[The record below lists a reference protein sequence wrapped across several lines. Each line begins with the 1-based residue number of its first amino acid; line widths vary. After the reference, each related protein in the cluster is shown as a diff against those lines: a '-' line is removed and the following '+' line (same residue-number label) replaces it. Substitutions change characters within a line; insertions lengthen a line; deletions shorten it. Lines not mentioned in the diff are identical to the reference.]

1 MALVTLNVYDITNT
15 KSDLT
20 NATIQHLNTLTKDT
34 FNAGGIFHGGIE
46 VHGYEYSYGYC
57 EEGTGVYPCQP
68 KMNSA
73 YVFRESIPLGV
84 TSADATKVRA
94 IVAVMKA
101 SWPGNEYELFSKNC
115 NTFCEAFTKALG
127 VPPPPD
133 WLNRFATNAN
143 GAVNALSNAKEAMR
157 EGIESVGQSVH
168 NGLMWM
174 ASGFTLTQIDA
185 NSDANVKTNTKT
197 TDPKKGGAN
206 ADDQTTTTTTPGG
219 TPRTI
224 RLSNQPPPNG
234 EIPRDIVRDL
244 DRSVSFSPR
253 EKKKRNVTRNATAGN
268 ENKSDDSDAE
278 DKPLDAFLLGKAL
291 AETVLERTATEVVN
305 FISDA
310 TNLPTKIEDEMEQLK
325 REVEKRAKEDAG
337 RGV

>member
-127 VPPPPD
+127 VPPPPA
-133 WLNRFATNAN
+133 WLNSFASNAN

-157 EGIESVGQSVH
+157 EGIESVGMSVH

-174 ASGFTLTQIDA
+174 ANGFTLTQIDTTE
-185 NSDANVKTNTKT
+185 SDANSL
-197 TDPKKGGAN
+197 
-206 ADDQTTTTTTPGG
+206 ADDSAKSRTAATAAAATASPAG

-234 EIPRDIVRDL
+234 EIPSDIVRD
-244 DRSVSFSPR
+244 
-253 EKKKRNVTRNATAGN
+253 
-268 ENKSDDSDAE
+268 E
-278 DKPLDAFLLGKAL
+278 D
-291 AETVLERTATEVVN
+291 
-305 FISDA
+305 
-310 TNLPTKIEDEMEQLK
+310 
-325 REVEKRAKEDAG
+325 
-337 RGV
+337 

>member
-20 NATIQHLNTLTKDT
+20 NATIQHLNTLTKDA

-127 VPPPPD
+127 VPPPPA
-133 WLNRFATNAN
+133 WLNSFASNAN

-157 EGIESVGQSVH
+157 EGIESVGMSVH

-174 ASGFTLTQIDA
+174 ANGFTLTQIDA
-185 NSDANVKTNTKT
+185 TTQESDA
-197 TDPKKGGAN
+197 DDSAKGGSA
-206 ADDQTTTTTTPGG
+206 ATTTAATNIASPAG

-234 EIPRDIVRDL
+234 EIPSDIVRD
-244 DRSVSFSPR
+244 
-253 EKKKRNVTRNATAGN
+253 E
-268 ENKSDDSDAE
+268 E
-278 DKPLDAFLLGKAL
+278 D
-291 AETVLERTATEVVN
+291 
-305 FISDA
+305 
-310 TNLPTKIEDEMEQLK
+310 
-325 REVEKRAKEDAG
+325 
-337 RGV
+337 

>member
-34 FNAGGIFHGGIE
+34 LNAGGIFHGGIE

-185 NSDANVKTNTKT
+185 NSDANVKTTQPIPVRAART
-197 TDPKKGGAN
+197 
-206 ADDQTTTTTTPGG
+206 
-219 TPRTI
+219 RTI
-224 RLSNQPPPNG
+224 KRPQPPPQVARLERFAYRINRRQT
-234 EIPRDIVRDL
+234 EKFRAI
-244 DRSVSFSPR
+244 SFETWSKTKARTR
-253 EKKKRNVTRNATAGN
+253 EKSGGNSQSEQRARERESCFVFVFSIRRRKINTTNKSCCFTKERNV
-268 ENKSDDSDAE
+268 
-278 DKPLDAFLLGKAL
+278 
-291 AETVLERTATEVVN
+291 
-305 FISDA
+305 
-310 TNLPTKIEDEMEQLK
+310 
-325 REVEKRAKEDAG
+325 
-337 RGV
+337 

>member
-20 NATIQHLNTLTKDT
+20 NTTIQHLNTLTKDT

-101 SWPGNEYELFSKNC
+101 SWPGTSTSYFRRIATRFARRS
-115 NTFCEAFTKALG
+115 ALG
-127 VPPPPD
+127 VPPPPA
-133 WLNRFATNAN
+133 WLNSFASNAN

-157 EGIESVGQSVH
+157 EGIESVGMSVH

-174 ASGFTLTQIDA
+174 ANGFTLTQIDTTE
-185 NSDANVKTNTKT
+185 SDANSL
-197 TDPKKGGAN
+197 
-206 ADDQTTTTTTPGG
+206 ADDSAKGRTAATTAAATIASPAG

-234 EIPRDIVRDL
+234 EIPSDIVRD
-244 DRSVSFSPR
+244 
-253 EKKKRNVTRNATAGN
+253 
-268 ENKSDDSDAE
+268 E
-278 DKPLDAFLLGKAL
+278 D
-291 AETVLERTATEVVN
+291 
-305 FISDA
+305 
-310 TNLPTKIEDEMEQLK
+310 
-325 REVEKRAKEDAG
+325 
-337 RGV
+337 

>member
-46 VHGYEYSYGYC
+46 VHGYEYSYRLLSHWFEQYKD
-57 EEGTGVYPCQP
+57 EGPSHTSVPCQP

-127 VPPPPD
+127 VP
-133 WLNRFATNAN
+133 LHAA
-143 GAVNALSNAKEAMR
+143 
-157 EGIESVGQSVH
+157 
-168 NGLMWM
+168 GL
-174 ASGFTLTQIDA
+174 
-185 NSDANVKTNTKT
+185 
-197 TDPKKGGAN
+197 
-206 ADDQTTTTTTPGG
+206 
-219 TPRTI
+219 
-224 RLSNQPPPNG
+224 
-234 EIPRDIVRDL
+234 
-244 DRSVSFSPR
+244 
-253 EKKKRNVTRNATAGN
+253 
-268 ENKSDDSDAE
+268 
-278 DKPLDAFLLGKAL
+278 
-291 AETVLERTATEVVN
+291 
-305 FISDA
+305 
-310 TNLPTKIEDEMEQLK
+310 
-325 REVEKRAKEDAG
+325 VE
-337 RGV
+337 

>member
-127 VPPPPD
+127 APPPPD

-244 DRSVSFSPR
+244 
-253 EKKKRNVTRNATAGN
+253 E
-268 ENKSDDSDAE
+268 
-278 DKPLDAFLLGKAL
+278 
-291 AETVLERTATEVVN
+291 
-305 FISDA
+305 
-310 TNLPTKIEDEMEQLK
+310 
-325 REVEKRAKEDAG
+325 
-337 RGV
+337 

>member
-1 MALVTLNVYDITNT
+1 
-15 KSDLT
+15 
-20 NATIQHLNTLTKDT
+20 
-34 FNAGGIFHGGIE
+34 
-46 VHGYEYSYGYC
+46 
-57 EEGTGVYPCQP
+57 
-68 KMNSA
+68 MNSA

-143 GAVNALSNAKEAMR
+143 GAVNALSNAKEAVR

-174 ASGFTLTQIDA
+174 ANGFTLTQIDTSSGA
-185 NSDANVKTNTKT
+185 NDS
-197 TDPKKGGAN
+197 KGGAH
-206 ADDQTTTTTTPGG
+206 ADDQTTTTTATTTPGG

-234 EIPRDIVRDL
+234 EIPRDIVR
-244 DRSVSFSPR
+244 
-253 EKKKRNVTRNATAGN
+253 E
-268 ENKSDDSDAE
+268 E
-278 DKPLDAFLLGKAL
+278 
-291 AETVLERTATEVVN
+291 
-305 FISDA
+305 
-310 TNLPTKIEDEMEQLK
+310 
-325 REVEKRAKEDAG
+325 
-337 RGV
+337 

>member
-127 VPPPPD
+127 VPPPPA
-133 WLNRFATNAN
+133 WLNSFASNAN

-157 EGIESVGQSVH
+157 EGIESVGMSVH

-174 ASGFTLTQIDA
+174 ANGFTLTQIDA
-185 NSDANVKTNTKT
+185 
-197 TDPKKGGAN
+197 
-206 ADDQTTTTTTPGG
+206 TTPESDPADGDSAKEGGSAATTPAATKASPAG

-234 EIPRDIVRDL
+234 EIPSDIVRD
-244 DRSVSFSPR
+244 
-253 EKKKRNVTRNATAGN
+253 E
-268 ENKSDDSDAE
+268 E
-278 DKPLDAFLLGKAL
+278 D
-291 AETVLERTATEVVN
+291 
-305 FISDA
+305 
-310 TNLPTKIEDEMEQLK
+310 
-325 REVEKRAKEDAG
+325 
-337 RGV
+337 